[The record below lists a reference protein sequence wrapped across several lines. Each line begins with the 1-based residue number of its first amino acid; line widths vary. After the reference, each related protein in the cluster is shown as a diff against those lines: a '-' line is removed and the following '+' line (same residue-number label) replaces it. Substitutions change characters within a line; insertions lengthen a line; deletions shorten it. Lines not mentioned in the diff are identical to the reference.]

1 MCTENNSSGCYS
13 ERMVHTDK
21 DRAAFAQRLQL
32 AADKAG
38 LPARG
43 RGAMLSKHL
52 ELTPKAVSKYFC
64 AESIPSREIMA
75 KLAHY
80 LGVSVSWLQYG
91 QPELVRI
98 DERASQRLI
107 PVIDY
112 VQAGTWT
119 ESYGLTGFDGG
130 TETLPVDA
138 YIGIRAFALRVNG
151 DSMMPEI
158 QQGDV
163 VIVDPD
169 MSPRPGD
176 FVVARN
182 GIGEA
187 TIKQYRP
194 RGVNER
200 GQEWFELVPLNN
212 VYAPMRSDMQEID
225 IIGVVVEHRKYL
237 RR

>member
-1 MCTENNSSGCYS
+1 M
-13 ERMVHTDK
+13 
-21 DRAAFAQRLQL
+21 
-32 AADKAG
+32 
-38 LPARG
+38 
-43 RGAMLSKHL
+43 
-52 ELTPKAVSKYFC
+52 
-64 AESIPSREIMA
+64 
-75 KLAHY
+75 
-80 LGVSVSWLQYG
+80 
-91 QPELVRI
+91 
-98 DERASQRLI
+98 
-107 PVIDY
+107 
-112 VQAGTWT
+112 
-119 ESYGLTGFDGG
+119 
-130 TETLPVDA
+130 DA